1 MLDEKIK
8 LLLLNHNKKIQKK
21 LKIDIE
27 RFKKLSQRYRIIL
40 ENGICREF
48 LINTNY
54 LLFEREF
61 KDGKKHGRS
70 YGYYYNKD
78 LSLDEEYLNWQKSK
92 ENKIY
97 SFIFKRNLK
106 FEGEYFKGKL

>member
-1 MLDEKIK
+1 MEFETNSLTQINNIKSIYLFKKVFSLLDEKIK

-54 LLFEREF
+54 LLFEGEF
-61 KDGKKHGRS
+61 KDGRNMEKVMS
-70 YGYYYNKD
+70 IIII
-78 LSLDEEYLNWQKSK
+78 
-92 ENKIY
+92 KIY
-97 SFIFKRNLK
+97 H
-106 FEGEYFKGKL
+106 